1 MLLVMDLII
10 LYGVTTVLFN
20 HSHFKFR
27 YFVDKLHGIGIGT
40 DFFDNLLLFKKIQA
54 KVLT

>member
-1 MLLVMDLII
+1 MDLII